1 MRTGSGGS
9 AAGAGSDEHPSEA
22 AAPRRRAGGGRRVRA
37 WLSSADRSAV
47 AVLVVLPLFLFVV
60 PALLGWPDVTG
71 DNLIQNFPLRALSGA
86 QMRAGHLPL
95 WNPYIWS
102 GSPLLGGLNAGSFYP
117 FTFTF
122 VVLAPVGAWVVN
134 LLGVYWAGGLGL
146 YALCRQYR
154 LRPLPSL
161 LGALTFA
168 FSGTMAAQV
177 VHIALVQ
184 GTAWMPLLVLAEI
197 RLSWVLLGTGPAKG
211 AADVA
216 PRDRVAGASPWP
228 WVALLAAL
236 VGLEAL
242 TGEPRCIA
250 ETEIVGTAV
259 GLWLV
264 VRPYRGV
271 LVAWRRR
278 ATYLGLAVLAGAWGV
293 ALAAA
298 ELAPGWSFIQL
309 SQRSVESYAFF
320 GAGSLPTGWSL
331 LLFVPDL
338 LGGAGHFGQPAYFGH
353 YNLTEVTSYVGLLP
367 LSAVLVL
374 LTRTFGRRRSRLSS
388 DWGMWLVILA
398 LGLFLA
404 WGSFTPLGH
413 LWQAIPLFG
422 KTRLQSR
429 NVEIADLALAV
440 LFAFWLDRLCSRRAA
455 PQRSGTAGWR
465 LALALVPAAAVVV
478 LCALTLA
485 APGAMEGW
493 LGVAARNAHL
503 AAGLWPWFA
512 ASMAVAAAVA
522 ALLVGWRHLGGH
534 ARRRLLV
541 GIVVA
546 DIALFVLATS
556 DFATRSTLT
565 LEPTHARA
573 AAVVGTT
580 GRFAI
585 VQTSMFNGGAV
596 TTIGQPDL
604 NAFSKTSSVQGY
616 GSILGAVYA
625 AATGTH
631 TFDSMTG
638 CALARGTFGQLRL
651 ATLLA
656 VPSELARGLGATGT
670 APPAPPPCSGVR
682 GPRSAAPGG
691 VQPAS
696 TARQALYLGFTTALT
711 AVTLVIAGSGSSSG
725 LRTAWPEVAVV
736 TPTGAV
742 RVPRQT
748 ITRSAK
754 GWTDTF
760 VRAQTA
766 DGIVVEHAPGAVSES
781 STARGTSGAWAF
793 DGSLQAGLDTS
804 VWRFTGTYGQ
814 LARFVR
820 SAPVHPPAWLAHPA
834 PGSSVRQVRASEWGT
849 SVDRVTATRPVT
861 VVWSESYLPGWHAR
875 LVGRRGGGSEQVPVR
890 RHGLVQSVRV
900 PRGSWTLTFTYRAPN
915 LDLGAAGTLVALAGF
930 GAFGTSVVIGRRRA
944 RSRGPGAQPVA

>member
-1 MRTGSGGS
+1 MRTGSGRSATEVGSDDS
-9 AAGAGSDEHPSEA
+9 AAGAA
-22 AAPRRRAGGGRRVRA
+22 RTRYRAGGGRRVRA
-37 WLSSADRSAV
+37 RLSSADRNAV
-47 AVLVVLPLFLFVV
+47 AVLVVLPLVLFVV
-60 PALLGWPDVTG
+60 PALLGWPDITG

-117 FTFTF
+117 FTFAF
-122 VVLAPVGAWVVN
+122 VVLAPVAAWVVN

-154 LRPLPSL
+154 LRPLPSF
-161 LGALTFA
+161 LGAITFA

-211 AADVA
+211 AAEA
-216 PRDRVAGASPWP
+216 RSASPWP

-271 LVAWRRR
+271 VVAWRRR

-309 SQRSVESYAFF
+309 SQRSVESYSFF
-320 GAGSLPTGWSL
+320 GAGSLPTRWSL

-338 LGGAGHFGQPAYFGH
+338 LGGAGHFGQPAYFAH
-353 YNLTEVTSYVGLLP
+353 YNLVEVTSYVGLLP

-374 LTRTFGRRRSRLSS
+374 LTRTFGRRRSRASS
-388 DWGMWLVILA
+388 DWGMWLVILV

-404 WGSFTPLGH
+404 WGSSTPLGH

-440 LFAFWLDRLCSRRAA
+440 LLAFWLDGLCSGRAA
-455 PQRSGTAGWR
+455 AQRSGTAGWR
-465 LALALVPAAAVVV
+465 LALALVPAATVVV
-478 LCALTLA
+478 LCAVTLA

-493 LGVAARNAHL
+493 LGVAARSAHL
-503 AAGLWPWFA
+503 AVGLWPWFA

-522 ALLVGWRHLGGH
+522 VLLVGWRHFGAR

-546 DIALFVLATS
+546 DIALLVLATS
-556 DFATRSTLT
+556 DLATRSTIT
-565 LEPTHARA
+565 LEPTHADA

-596 TTIGQPDL
+596 TRIGQPDL
-604 NAFSKTSSVQGY
+604 NAFSKAPSVQGY

-656 VPSELARGLGATGT
+656 VPSELARGLGATGSV
-670 APPAPPPCSGVR
+670 PPAPPPCSGVR
-682 GPRSAAPGG
+682 GPRRAAPGG
-691 VQPAS
+691 VQPAG
-696 TARQALYLGFTTALT
+696 TARQALYLGFTTALS
-711 AVTLVIAGSGSSSG
+711 AVTLVVAGSGSSAG
-725 LRTAWPEVAVV
+725 PRTVRPEVAVV

-748 ITRSAK
+748 MTRSAA
-754 GWTDTF
+754 GWTATF

-766 DGIVVEHAPGAVSES
+766 DGIVVEHVPGTVSES
-781 STARGTSGAWAF
+781 STARGTRGAWAF
-793 DGSLQAGLDTS
+793 DGPLQAGLDTS

-820 SAPVHPPAWLAHPA
+820 SVPVHPPVWLTHPA

-875 LVGRRGGGSEQVPVR
+875 LVGRRDGRSEQVPVH

-900 PRGSWTLTFTYRAPN
+900 PGGSWTLTFTYRAPN
-915 LDLGAAGTLVALAGF
+915 LDLGAVGTLVALAGF
-930 GAFGTSVVIGRRRA
+930 AGFGAPVMIDRRRA
-944 RSRGPGAQPVA
+944 RSRGIGVQPIA